1 MSRMVECVVLKRK
14 AEGLE
19 SVPHPGEL
27 GQRIFENVSQEG
39 WQQWLQRLAMIIN
52 ENGLSTADP
61 ASIEIIESHMRG
73 FFFGEGSMGGTPD
86 GYHAP
91 GSQK

>member
-1 MSRMVECVVLKRK
+1 MSRMVECVVLKRQ

-19 SVPHPGEL
+19 GVPHPGEL
-27 GQRIFENVSQEG
+27 GQRIYANVSQEG

-61 ASIEIIESHMRG
+61 ASIQIIESHMRG
-73 FFFGEGSMGGTPD
+73 FFFGEGGMGGTPD
-86 GYHAP
+86 GYQAP

>member
-1 MSRMVECVVLKRK
+1 MSRMVECVVLRRQ

-19 SVPHPGEL
+19 RVPHPGEL
-27 GQRIFENVSQEG
+27 GQRIYENVSQEG

-61 ASIEIIESHMRG
+61 ASIQLIEQHMRG
-73 FFFGEGSMGGTPD
+73 FFFDEGEMGGLPQ
-86 GYHAP
+86 GFQPP
-91 GSQK
+91 GAKR